1 MKALLIASLTLS
13 SLGTLIAS
21 PDSTPNTPDLTEPAA
36 LFAPAPA
43 ASLPDPATLSD
54 AERLDWGRTV
64 YRRSCINCHGIQP
77 QGLAHENPQ
86 RFASSVLDGRGE
98 MPALGFKLE
107 AAEVTVAQ
115 AYVAVCSDNYSVC

>member
-13 SLGTLIAS
+13 SLTSLIAA
-21 PDSTPNTPDLTEPAA
+21 PESTPSEPDLAQPAA

-43 ASLPDPATLSD
+43 ATLPDPAALSD

-64 YRRSCINCHGIQP
+64 YRRSCVGCHGIQP
-77 QGLAHENPQ
+77 QGLAHEDRE
-86 RFASSVLDGRGE
+86 RFAASVLDGRGE

-107 AAEVTVAQ
+107 PAEVMVAQ
-115 AYVAVCSDNYSVC
+115 AYVALCSANYSVC